1 MRELDKL
8 EETEHTTKIKEKH
21 ILERNER
28 KEGQRNKYQG
38 STLHGIVSLI
48 TYIMVSG
55 HHDNRREKLNGG

>member
-48 TYIMVSG
+48 TFMVSG